1 LRIIGNFGNIEHI
14 QEKNQELW
22 NEEGAEIMAV
32 FSIDL
37 PGRVKNFE
45 LPRTKPLMPLFETIV
60 NSIYAI
66 EERQQIENDVD
77 GYINI
82 QIVREAQMR
91 VQTEGIDSSINDI
104 TGFVVTDNGIGFD
117 ENNMKSFL
125 QSDSTYRA
133 EKGGKGVGRFT
144 WLKAFKSA
152 KIESSFKEEEDWV
165 QRKFSFSLEEKEIN
179 DSLVDIEPQQD
190 NKTVVSLEECLLP
203 YKKNLPKKGE
213 VIATKIMQHCFIYL
227 MSSKCPK
234 IKVLDDDQ
242 IYYINVMFDER
253 IKKEAEKVE
262 FKIGTEIFSLLHTQ
276 IEDASFGASKIFLY
290 ANDRMVQEINLEK
303 EIVDLDKN
311 LYSEKGYF
319 YAGILSGKFL
329 DENVGTNRTSF
340 DIVDSTNDT
349 SEIGMNQIILKASES
364 VQEYLVDYLSEVKEK
379 KEERVRKYIKTDA
392 PQYGHLLKYMPED
405 VAAIKPYLPESKL
418 DDELYK
424 IKRRFDTQLKRDNE
438 EIIKT
443 LDVGAANLDSYKEK
457 FQQQFVKI
465 SEANKA
471 SLAEYVAHRKII
483 LELLKKGIQSDDF
496 GKYSKEAY
504 IHNLIYPMRRTS
516 DEIEYQAHNLW
527 LIDER
532 LAYCD
537 YISSDI
543 PFDNNPKED
552 RTDVM
557 ILDKPVAVS
566 DEPNTGREYETIVI
580 LELKKPMRNDYTQ
593 AENPIIQMLGYVDKI
608 SSNEMKDKNGRII
621 KTGENTQFYL
631 YAVCDITS
639 KLKKIAEDYDF
650 IETPDKRGMYK
661 YHEKKRSYIEIL
673 SFDKIIDDAGKR
685 NRILF
690 EKLGI

>member
-1 LRIIGNFGNIEHI
+1 MRIIGNFGNIEHI

-364 VQEYLVDYLSEVKEK
+364 VQEYLVDYLSEV
-379 KEERVRKYIKTDA
+379 
-392 PQYGHLLKYMPED
+392 
-405 VAAIKPYLPESKL
+405 
-418 DDELYK
+418 
-424 IKRRFDTQLKRDNE
+424 
-438 EIIKT
+438 
-443 LDVGAANLDSYKEK
+443 
-457 FQQQFVKI
+457 
-465 SEANKA
+465 
-471 SLAEYVAHRKII
+471 
-483 LELLKKGIQSDDF
+483 
-496 GKYSKEAY
+496 
-504 IHNLIYPMRRTS
+504 
-516 DEIEYQAHNLW
+516 
-527 LIDER
+527 
-532 LAYCD
+532 
-537 YISSDI
+537 
-543 PFDNNPKED
+543 
-552 RTDVM
+552 
-557 ILDKPVAVS
+557 
-566 DEPNTGREYETIVI
+566 
-580 LELKKPMRNDYTQ
+580 
-593 AENPIIQMLGYVDKI
+593 
-608 SSNEMKDKNGRII
+608 
-621 KTGENTQFYL
+621 
-631 YAVCDITS
+631 
-639 KLKKIAEDYDF
+639 
-650 IETPDKRGMYK
+650 
-661 YHEKKRSYIEIL
+661 IL
-673 SFDKIIDDAGKR
+673 S
-685 NRILF
+685 
-690 EKLGI
+690 

>member
-1 LRIIGNFGNIEHI
+1 MRIIGNFGNIEHI

-661 YHEKKRSYIEIL
+661 YHEKKRS
-673 SFDKIIDDAGKR
+673 
-685 NRILF
+685 
-690 EKLGI
+690 